1 MRFLFYKKGNG
12 EKMKYRVKKE
22 MVLMDFLLIHYNR
35 KNVKNYLKYKNV
47 YVNNQNITQFDYLL
61 KVEDTVEIKKEES
74 SDLKIL
80 YEDQE
85 FVVINKPSGLL
96 SMSDGKEKEK
106 TAYHL
111 VSEYV
116 KKENKK
122 NKIFIVHRLDRDTSG
137 VLMFCK
143 NEKIRNQL
151 QEQWNKIVKKRGY
164 IALVE
169 GKLKQKQGTIKNYL
183 SESKTQQVYISRQG
197 KLAITH
203 YRQVK
208 TNGKYSLLEVFLDTG
223 RKNQIRVHLSSLG
236 HPIAGDKKYGATSN
250 PIKRM
255 GLHAHIFSFQHPI
268 NHKTYQFEAPMPE
281 QFNHIFR

>member
-35 KNVKNYLKYKNV
+35 KNAKNYLKYKNV

-61 KVEDTVEIKKEES
+61 KVDDTVEIKKEES

-111 VSEYV
+111 VSEHV

-255 GLHAHIFSFQHPI
+255 GLHSHVFAFVHPDT
-268 NHKTYQFEAPMPE
+268 KARMEFKAVVPE
-281 QFNHIFR
+281 EFKKMFK